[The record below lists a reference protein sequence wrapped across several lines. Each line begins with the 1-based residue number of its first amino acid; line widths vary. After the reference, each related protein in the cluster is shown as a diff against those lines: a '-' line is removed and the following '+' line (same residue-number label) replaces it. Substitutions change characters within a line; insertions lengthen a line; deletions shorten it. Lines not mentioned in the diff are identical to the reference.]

1 MMLCIDCG
9 NTRLKWGLHDGRQ
22 WLEQGALMLG
32 EIDRLPLVFASLPSL
47 ARAMAC
53 NVASDEV
60 RAAVEAAV
68 AEVAPG
74 VPLVW
79 ASSRAQQCGVK
90 NTYDDPAQLGAD
102 RWAALIGARHVHD
115 DACLVV
121 NAGTATTIDVLD
133 AEGIFRG
140 GLILPGVDLM
150 RTALS
155 RDTARLPFAA
165 GVFSPLPRNTADA
178 IASGALQATAGAI
191 VRMFAHIAA
200 SPGAICLLCGGAA
213 DSLVS
218 LLSIYATCAPCAPE
232 GTEGIPFRR
241 VDNLVLEGL
250 AQLIQDSE

>member
-9 NTRLKWGLHDGRQ
+9 NTRLKWGLYDGRQ
-22 WLEQGALMLG
+22 WLEQGALTLA
-32 EIDRLPLVFASLPSL
+32 EIDRLPRAFASLPPPT
-47 ARAMAC
+47 RAIAC
-53 NVASDEV
+53 NVASDAV
-60 RAAVEAAV
+60 RAAVDAAV
-68 AEVAPG
+68 AEIAPG
-74 VPLVW
+74 LPLVW
-79 ASSRAQQCGVK
+79 AGSRAQQCGVK
-90 NTYDDPAQLGAD
+90 NTYEDPAQLGAD
-102 RWAALIGARHVHD
+102 RWAALIGARHVHAG
-115 DACLVV
+115 ACLVV

-155 RDTARLPFAA
+155 RDTARLPLAA

-200 SPGAICLLCGGAA
+200 SPEAICLLSGGAA
-213 DSLVS
+213 GPLES
-218 LLSIYATCAPCAPE
+218 LLNIHAP
-232 GTEGIPFRR
+232 EGIPFRR

-250 AQLIQDSE
+250 ARLIGNSE